1 MVVRVA
7 HHRTKRRLEASTLRY
22 FGVPLDLAGQTLQ
35 TFIRGKEQYGGAA
48 WSTMIVKLLEDAL
61 KTDLRAPGFPASL
74 ETGS

>member
-1 MVVRVA
+1 MKDLGFAMQFGRD
-7 HHRTKRRLEASTLRY
+7 

-35 TFIRGKEQYGGAA
+35 TFIRGKEQYGGGA

-74 ETGS
+74 ETAELSRACHA